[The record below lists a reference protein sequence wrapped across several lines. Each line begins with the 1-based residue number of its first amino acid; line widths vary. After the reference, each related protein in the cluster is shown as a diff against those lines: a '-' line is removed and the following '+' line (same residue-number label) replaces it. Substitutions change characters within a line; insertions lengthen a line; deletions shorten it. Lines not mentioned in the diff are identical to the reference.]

1 MESKST
7 DSGLEEL
14 LRLSKEISK
23 VEQERTKAEEEHAAR
38 RQKVNELQ
46 QGLIELKT
54 SVALEQLKSIATPE
68 IIKEVSSLKHNQ
80 KTDELRKLILNL
92 SSELESRVDNISGSK
107 LDMVSINRSV
117 KTLAI
122 LIELLFSIE

>member
-1 MESKST
+1 MGTKAN

-14 LRLSKEISK
+14 LRLSQEITK
-23 VEQERTKAEEEHAAR
+23 VDQERTRAEQERADQ

-46 QGLIELKT
+46 QGLIELKA
-54 SVALEQLKSIATPE
+54 SVALEQLKPFATAGV
-68 IIKEVSSLKHNQ
+68 IKEVSSFKEKQ
-80 KTDELRKLILNL
+80 KTSELRKLVLNL
-92 SSELESRVDNISGSK
+92 STELESWVDNMSASK
-107 LDMVSINRSV
+107 PDTESVRRSV